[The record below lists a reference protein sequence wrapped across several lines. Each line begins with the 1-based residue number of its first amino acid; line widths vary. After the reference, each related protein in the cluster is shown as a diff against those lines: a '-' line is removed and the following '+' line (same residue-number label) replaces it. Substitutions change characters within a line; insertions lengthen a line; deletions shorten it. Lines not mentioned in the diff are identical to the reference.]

1 MKFFLPDWDDRVDPG
16 YDFLT
21 DSMTLVRDP
30 YEDDLYAHELFD
42 DRVYDGILVFAHG
55 ARPDG

>member
-21 DSMTLVRDP
+21 DRMTLLRDP
-30 YEDDLYAHELFD
+30 YKDDRYAHELF
-42 DRVYDGILVFAHG
+42 RG
-55 ARPDG
+55 API